1 MARKLA
7 AENHVCMMGALL
19 AALLTT
25 TAPCSL
31 QAQPAPSTT
40 APTGERLT
48 NLPPTLTV
56 TGDGETSTSPDRAVV
71 ELGAVAQAEQAST
84 AQEQVNAI
92 MQAAIGAIRE
102 AGIGD
107 KMISTAGISLNPV
120 YTDRQP
126 IPLDRKSPPDPRIT
140 GYRAGNRV
148 RVVIDDLKK
157 VGDVI
162 DAGVKAGANQVENL
176 SFQLKDDT
184 AARREALTEAAG
196 KARAK
201 ADALASAMDLQIE
214 GVLAVNEGG
223 TDVFRPRMEL
233 AVAGMAARNSSTPV
247 QPGQVDVQASV
258 TITYRVSPA
267 ASGAKK

>member
-1 MARKLA
+1 MTSQFAGGSRGRMICASLTVLLITMAP
-7 AENHVCMMGALL
+7 HV
-19 AALLTT
+19 
-25 TAPCSL
+25 L
-31 QAQPAPSTT
+31 QAQPAPP
-40 APTGERLT
+40 PTPPLGERHAK
-48 NLPPTLTV
+48 LPPTLTV
-56 TGDGETSTSPDRAVV
+56 TGDGEISTSPDRAVV
-71 ELGAVAQAEQAST
+71 ELGAVAQAEQASG
-84 AQEQVNAI
+84 AQEQVNAV
-92 MQAAIGAIRE
+92 MQAAIKAIRE
-102 AGIGD
+102 VGIGD
-107 KMISTAGISLNPV
+107 KMISTVGISLNPV

-126 IPLDRKSPPDPRIT
+126 IPLDRESPPDPRIT

-148 RVVIDDLKK
+148 RVVIDDLKQ

-196 KARAK
+196 QARAK
-201 ADALASAMDLQIE
+201 ADALASAMGLQIE

-233 AVAGMAARNSSTPV
+233 ATAGMAVRNFATPV

-267 ASGAKK
+267 AGGAEK